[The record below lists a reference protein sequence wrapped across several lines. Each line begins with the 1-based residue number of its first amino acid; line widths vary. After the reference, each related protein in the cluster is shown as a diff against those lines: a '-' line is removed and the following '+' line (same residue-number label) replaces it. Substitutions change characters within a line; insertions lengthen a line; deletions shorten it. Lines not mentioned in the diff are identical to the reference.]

1 MTENTENKKKQGRV
15 PMEEW
20 ISRMK
25 IAFSNAKQ
33 PDIFAQLQNLGYT
46 EEKLNGY
53 IAKVTELEALS
64 QSQKKEYAEQY
75 AETEKL
81 NTKRTEI
88 DEIYRRHLA
97 FCKILFKGNTQANA
111 LLDLS
116 AGRKNAYGAWFQ
128 QVSNFYA
135 QLLANAEF
143 LAKVKTI
150 NIAETD
156 LTAQQTA
163 LTELTKLKENQKK
176 ETSEAQKATEK
187 RDVAFDEIY
196 ASYTELIAYA
206 KVLFENDQI
215 LEQLG
220 TVVKR

>member
-1 MTENTENKKKQGRV
+1 MTENTENKKKQGRI

-81 NTKRTEI
+81 NAKRTEI

-150 NIAETD
+150 NITETD